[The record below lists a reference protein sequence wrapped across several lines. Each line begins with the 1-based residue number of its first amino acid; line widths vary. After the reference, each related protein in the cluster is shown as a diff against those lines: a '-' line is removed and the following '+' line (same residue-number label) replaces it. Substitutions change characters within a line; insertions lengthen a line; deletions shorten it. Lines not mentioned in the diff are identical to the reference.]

1 MKNKFNALANLY
13 DLIQSAEKEL
23 GLKGLTEKD
32 KLVLKQIIDNI
43 DENNNIKLTYKQTKE
58 MLSKNGTNISRAQ
71 FFKSLSSL
79 VEKRVISKIG
89 LTRSSIF
96 SLNLRIIN

>member
-13 DLIQSAEKEL
+13 DLIQSTEKEL

-43 DENNNIKLTYKQTKE
+43 DENNNIKITYKQTKE
-58 MLSKNGTNISRAQ
+58 MLSKNDTDISRAQ
-71 FFKSLSSL
+71 FFKSLSTL
-79 VEKRVISKIG
+79 VEKGVISKIG

-96 SLNLRIIN
+96 KFAFKND